1 MNENEYSIS
10 EVSKITGVSSSAIN
24 YYVRL
29 NILEPPKKISKT
41 RASFSQFHL
50 EKINEIKKLQS
61 NGFPLKLIKK
71 KINTISSQIKENYSV
86 NEIIKLSNVS
96 KLFYEDLLKNKLI
109 KPPEKIKG
117 EEGHPNGIIKIIKS
131 FKSLSDLG
139 VSFDTLKRHEEY
151 KKLSEAEAYF
161 LLEHLNDAKKNKDEF
176 NQLEIVEAFE
186 NIRSFY
192 RMDFFND

>member
-10 EVSKITGVSSSAIN
+10 EVSKITGISTSAIN

-41 RASFSQFHL
+41 RSAFSKFHL

-86 NEIIKLSNVS
+86 EEIIKLSNVS
-96 KLFYEDLLKNKLI
+96 KLFYDDLLKNKLI
-109 KPPEKIKG
+109 KPPKKIN
-117 EEGHPNGIIKIIKS
+117 EVEVHPNGLIKIIKS
-131 FKSLSDLG
+131 FKALSDLG

-161 LLEHLNDAKKNKDEF
+161 LLEHFNDAKKNKAEF